1 MKLFARA
8 SARKAGTRKGRAVGL
23 ALTAGLLL
31 PMGSVAAGVFSA
43 APASASVTHYA
54 SGGSTYHALQPYR
67 LVDTRPNSGQIG
79 QGNTLTAGRTITF
92 KVSPSGI
99 DDSHGTPQNGVPF
112 GATAVVVNITAVNPT
127 SVGYLTAFAAGQTVP
142 FISTVNFIAGQT
154 VANEATIALGD
165 TGDANYGNM
174 TIYNF
179 TGSTDVVVDVQG
191 YYAPRHFEFASFVDS
206 SGRGSGYNPITD
218 VHTNLNHPVRVLD
231 TRPGSGQQGAGETIG
246 PDQTLN
252 FFPGTGTFPFGT
264 PAVPADATAVVLN
277 VTAATSTADSF
288 LTVWAS
294 SGAQPLASNL
304 NFPAGKIVPNRV
316 IVPVDPTTKQVSI
329 FNAFGNTDV
338 VVDLDGYYSHRTG
351 SPYFPLVTPARIVDT
366 RPGSGA
372 PYSGQTLGTGTILTT
387 NVPADV
393 FPPDTGFSAPGGTH
407 DPSGF
412 FTGFDVNTTIT
423 DTTGNG
429 GYLTQYPSNAG
440 STPPLASDLNWNAGD
455 IVSNANQLSSGG
467 TPDIAIDNF
476 NFTGNA
482 DLVIDLYGYFGENEQ
497 MLNG

>member
-1 MKLFARA
+1 MKLFERA
-8 SARKAGTRKGRAVGL
+8 SAKVRGRKGRAVGL
-23 ALTAGLLL
+23 AMIAGLLL

-43 APASASVTHYA
+43 APASASVTNYA

-67 LVDTRPNSGQIG
+67 VVDTRPNSGQFG
-79 QGNTLTAGRTITF
+79 QGDTLTAGRTITF
-92 KVSPSGI
+92 QASPSGI
-99 DDSHGTPQNGVPF
+99 SDSHGVPQNGVPH
-112 GATAVVVNITAVNPT
+112 GATAVVVNITAVNPSST
-127 SVGYLTAFAAGQTVP
+127 GYLTAFAAGQTVP
-142 FISTVNFIAGQT
+142 YISTVNFIAGET

-165 TGDANYGNM
+165 LGDANYGNL

-191 YYAPRHFEFASFVDS
+191 YYAPRHFDFSSFVDP
-206 SGRGSGYNPITD
+206 GGHGAGYNPITD
-218 VHTNLNHPVRVLD
+218 VITNTIHPVRVLD

-246 PDQTLN
+246 PQQTLN
-252 FFPGTGTFPFGT
+252 FYPGTATFPDHFT
-264 PAVPADATAVVLN
+264 AIPADATAVVLN
-277 VTAATSTADSF
+277 VTAATSTADSW

-294 SGAQPLASNL
+294 GGAQPLASNL

-316 IVPVDPTTKQVSI
+316 IVPIDPTTKQVSI
-329 FNAFGNTDV
+329 YNAFGNTDV
-338 VVDLDGYYSHRTG
+338 VVDLDGYYSHETG
-351 SPYFPLVTPARIVDT
+351 SAYYPLVTPARIVDT

-387 NVPADV
+387 NVPADF
-393 FPPDTGFSAPGGTH
+393 FPPATGFSAPGGEFN
-407 DPSGF
+407 PGGF

-423 DTTGNG
+423 DTTGAG

-440 STPPLASDLNWNAGD
+440 STPPLASDLNWSPGD

-482 DLVIDLYGYFGENEQ
+482 DLVIDLYGYFGAQEQ
-497 MLNG
+497 VLVG

>member
-1 MKLFARA
+1 MKLFGRA
-8 SARKAGTRKGRAVGL
+8 SAQVRGRKGRAVGL
-23 ALTAGLLL
+23 AMIAGLLL

-316 IVPVDPTTKQVSI
+316 IVPVDPTTKMVSI

-351 SPYFPLVTPARIVDT
+351 S
-366 RPGSGA
+366 
-372 PYSGQTLGTGTILTT
+372 GT
-387 NVPADV
+387 
-393 FPPDTGFSAPGGTH
+393 SR
-407 DPSGF
+407 
-412 FTGFDVNTTIT
+412 
-423 DTTGNG
+423 
-429 GYLTQYPSNAG
+429 
-440 STPPLASDLNWNAGD
+440 W
-455 IVSNANQLSSGG
+455 
-467 TPDIAIDNF
+467 
-476 NFTGNA
+476 
-482 DLVIDLYGYFGENEQ
+482 
-497 MLNG
+497 